1 LLALNKIAHNV
12 LSLGLVAY
20 DSRPK
25 PNKNAQIIKF
35 KTNMDKD
42 KTIPPL
48 SQTTVSV
55 SAFLTGK
62 AKQDFEVFQIH
73 RSLAITNADRLENY
87 KIDFKDLEPYS
98 HHIWRMDKTYLN
110 ALIIEWFDSVGLLIG
125 VYPNLYGRFVWHLN
139 KSETYKRWSN
149 DMSYES
155 RIEATKAC
163 IEKVNDIYNEN
174 VVEAEH

>member
-1 LLALNKIAHNV
+1 MFESRNKLARNV
-12 LSLGLVAY
+12 LLIVEVGKSQ
-20 DSRPK
+20 PK
-25 PNKNAQIIKF
+25 TSNNHKLNQIHTMTTDKNNTQL
-35 KTNMDKD
+35 
-42 KTIPPL
+42 PQ
-48 SQTTVSV
+48 SSVSV

-62 AKQDFEVFQIH
+62 AKQDFEIFQIH

-87 KIDFKDLEPYS
+87 KLDFKDLEPYK
-98 HHIWRMDKTYLN
+98 HHIWRMDEVYLKS
-110 ALIIEWFDSVGLLIG
+110 LIIEWFDSVGLLIG
-125 VYPNLYGRFVWHLN
+125 IYPNLYGRFVWHLN
-139 KSETYKRWSN
+139 KSKTYKRWSN

>member
-1 LLALNKIAHNV
+1 M
-12 LSLGLVAY
+12 SLGLVAD

-25 PNKNAQIIKF
+25 PNKNTQIIKF
-35 KTNMDKD
+35 KTNMDKH

-87 KIDFKDLEPYS
+87 KLDFKDLEPYKN
-98 HHIWRMDKTYLN
+98 HIWRMDKLYLN
-110 ALIIEWFDSVGLLIG
+110 ALLIEWFDSLQYNGE
-125 VYPNLYGRFVWHLN
+125 RFFSYVFEKYN
-139 KSETYKRWSN
+139 KQKISN
-149 DMSYES
+149 QSHFNICEQA
-155 RIEATKAC
+155 IATAN
-163 IEKVNDIYNEN
+163 EIYNMN
-174 VVEAEH
+174 VLEAEH